1 METSYE
7 LHFLLL
13 WLSLGL
19 GAFLGAVYD
28 VLKLSRLLTG
38 AGKVVVF
45 IEDILFCTFCG
56 VCFSVVFYN
65 ASRGAMRLYAF
76 LAAIL
81 TFTIYYCTV
90 GRLTEKAAR
99 KLVSVV
105 QPRLYRTKKRLYARR
120 RLRRTSAA
128 EARLL
133 RKDEKG
139 WQDSGQIS

>member
-13 WLSLGL
+13 YLSLGL
-19 GAFLGAVYD
+19 GIFLGLVYD
-28 VLKLSRLLTG
+28 IFKLFRLLTG
-38 AGKVVVF
+38 AGKFVVF
-45 IEDILFCTFCG
+45 VEDILFCAFCG

-76 LAAIL
+76 LAAIA
-81 TFTIYYCTV
+81 TFSLYYFTV

-99 KLVSVV
+99 KVVSVV
-105 QPRLYRTKKRLYARR
+105 RPRLYRAKKRFYAGWRR
-120 RLRRTSAA
+120 SRVGAA

-133 RKDEKG
+133 RKDGEG
-139 WQDSGQIS
+139 WQDSGQTS

>member
-28 VLKLSRLLTG
+28 VLKPSRLLTG

-133 RKDEKG
+133 RKDGKG

>member
-1 METSYE
+1 M
-7 LHFLLL
+7 
-13 WLSLGL
+13 
-19 GAFLGAVYD
+19 
-28 VLKLSRLLTG
+28 LTG

-133 RKDEKG
+133 RKDGKG

>member
-76 LAAIL
+76 LA
-81 TFTIYYCTV
+81 V

-133 RKDEKG
+133 RKDGKG

>member
-81 TFTIYYCTV
+81 TFTIFYCTV

-99 KLVSVV
+99 RS
-105 QPRLYRTKKRLYARR
+105 LYPALRGRPHPPPCYAQG
-120 RLRRTSAA
+120 LRQ
-128 EARLL
+128 
-133 RKDEKG
+133 RKYEPH
-139 WQDSGQIS
+139 

>member
-76 LAAIL
+76 LAAI
-81 TFTIYYCTV
+81 
-90 GRLTEKAAR
+90 R
-99 KLVSVV
+99 
-105 QPRLYRTKKRLYARR
+105 
-120 RLRRTSAA
+120 
-128 EARLL
+128 
-133 RKDEKG
+133 
-139 WQDSGQIS
+139 SGHCWKS